1 MPRNPPDVRHAR
13 EAVTLVYVED
23 VLDGERGAEEV
34 SARGVHDA
42 LGLPGR
48 AGGLEKYK
56 YEQMGK
62 WKGDARRG

>member
-42 LGLPGR
+42 LGL
-48 AGGLEKYK
+48 AG
-56 YEQMGK
+56 
-62 WKGDARRG
+62 